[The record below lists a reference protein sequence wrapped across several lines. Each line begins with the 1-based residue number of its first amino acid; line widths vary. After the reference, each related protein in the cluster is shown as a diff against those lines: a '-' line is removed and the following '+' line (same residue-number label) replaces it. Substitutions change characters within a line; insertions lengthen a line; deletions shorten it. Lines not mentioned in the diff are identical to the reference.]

1 MLKWIL
7 SRKTAFFLLILIL
20 VSLGVL
26 LLSLLPVQ
34 LYPQTQRPR
43 VRVRISHEG
52 YSAVDFY
59 SNYGDRIESNLLTID
74 GMDILQVGYGNN
86 RSDFD
91 ITFNWEVD
99 SETARM
105 DTESA
110 MVSID
115 SLLPQDIQGNYSVR
129 FFTGENAGYL
139 MLGVTS
145 ELVSPEEIYSQL
157 KANVES
163 KLGMIEDV
171 DLVEIFSIEEL
182 DAEIILRQ
190 LDMLAYG
197 LTIIDVDTALKS
209 GYAPEPLGNL
219 QENGKNYSVRFEK
232 GSMSLFDLENLV
244 ISDKNGII
252 ITLKDIAD
260 VTVGFV
266 SMRQTFVIDGD
277 RGIRLTVTP
286 LDGGNIRNMSE
297 EVQSALISARES
309 GLLPVD
315 TEFYLFID
323 PANFINR
330 AINNIVQSAVIGAIL
345 AMLIVFLTLGQ
356 LRNTLLIL
364 ISLPVTLIL
373 SFILMFIFDISLNLI
388 SLGGIALAV
397 GMVIDSSIVVME
409 NIHRFRME
417 EAPVKDN
424 QHLKDLIL
432 RAVEQV
438 KSPVIASILTSI
450 LVFAPISF
458 TAPLTNAILGD
469 QAKAVIFALSFSLI
483 VALILIPVIAY
494 VVYKTKNQ
502 LEDTLAGEPRGLHAL
517 SVYAMSHLVE
527 GYKKVLR
534 MIISQKWSAAA
545 VIIVSFGLLL
555 LSVSS
560 ILPLIPKEIISP
572 PSSDRV
578 ILFFRNVEISDSE
591 TIIEELLP
599 VMEEQIDQ
607 ELGEYIENT
616 YAEVRGHFNR
626 LFLNLTSAEHADYVL
641 TELQKMFVSD
651 NIWYYNAMM
660 WDPAQLPLPR
670 TMDLQISIKG
680 EDEAEIITLL
690 EKTRDLIRGSEL
702 YGWTFT
708 EPSTNMSDQ
717 MVLTSRKEIIEGF
730 PQFSEPGLLGYVR
743 RILRGTGAVEFEEG
757 ISTVSVSAEYP
768 EEVIGS
774 REKLSNFLIPL
785 EKSAVPLKHFFDFSE
800 STGVAGL
807 TSENGESIF
816 RVYSKLPPGTP
827 STERAEK
834 ELKIRNILEEELELP
849 SGYSYVFEN
858 PSQELD
864 DSIKSLYLSL
874 GIAVVLIFLLLA
886 FQFNSLIIPLV
897 ILVTVPLGLIGVIIS
912 LFIFKSSLSLNAL
925 LGTIMLAGIVV
936 NNAILMIDFYISI
949 LPDYENKIDA
959 LISAAGLRFAPIIIT
974 TMTTIFG
981 MLPIAIGIGE
991 GSNIIQPLGI
1001 AVSGGLMIS
1010 TLFTFF
1016 VVPSILRFINIRRSQ
1031 E

>member
-7 SRKTAFFLLILIL
+7 SKQTAFFLLILIL
-20 VSLGVL
+20 VGLGVL
-26 LLSLLPVQ
+26 LLSMLPVQ

-59 SNYGDRIESNLLTID
+59 KNYGDSIESNLLTID

-91 ITFNWEVD
+91 ITFNWEVE
-99 SETARM
+99 SEIARM

-110 MVSID
+110 MTSID
-115 SLLPQDIQGNYSVR
+115 SLLPKDLQDNYSVR
-129 FFTGENAGYL
+129 FFSGENAGYL
-139 MLGVTS
+139 MLGVSS
-145 ELVSPEEIYSQL
+145 EQVSPEELYSQL
-157 KANVES
+157 KSNVES
-163 KLGMIEDV
+163 ELVRIDDV
-171 DLVEIFSIEEL
+171 DLVEIFSLEEL
-182 DAEIILRQ
+182 DAEVILRHA
-190 LDMLAYG
+190 DMLAYG
-197 LTIIDVDTALKS
+197 LTIYDVDTALRS
-209 GYAPEPLGNL
+209 GNAPEPLGNL
-219 QENGKNYSVRFEK
+219 QGNGKNYSVRFEK
-232 GSMSLFDLENLV
+232 GSRSVYDLESLI
-244 ISDKNGII
+244 ISDENGII
-252 ITLKDIAD
+252 VTLKDIAD

-286 LDGGNIRNMSE
+286 VDGGNIRNMSE
-297 EVQSALISARES
+297 EVQTALISARER
-309 GLLPVD
+309 GLLPED
-315 TEFYLFID
+315 TDFFLFLD
-323 PANFINR
+323 PADFINK
-330 AINNIVQSAVIGAIL
+330 AINNIVQSAGIGAVL

-373 SFILMFIFDISLNLI
+373 SFILMYIFNISLNLI

-409 NIHRFRME
+409 NIHRFRMD

-432 RAVEQV
+432 RAVAQV
-438 KSPVIASILTSI
+438 RSPVIASILTSI
-450 LVFAPISF
+450 LVFSPISF

-469 QAKAVIFALSFSLI
+469 QAKAVIFALSISLL
-483 VALILIPVIAY
+483 VALVLIPVIAF
-494 VVYKTKNQ
+494 VVYKTKRQ
-502 LEDTLAGEPRGLHAL
+502 LEDAHESDPRGVQRL
-517 SVYAMSHLVE
+517 SIYVMSGLVE
-527 GYKKVLR
+527 VYKKILR
-534 MIISQKWSAAA
+534 LIISKKWSSAV
-545 VIIVSFGLLL
+545 VIILSFGLLL
-555 LSVSS
+555 FAVSR

-578 ILFFRNVEISDSE
+578 ILFFRNAEVSDADEIINDF
-591 TIIEELLP
+591 LP
-599 VMEEQIDQ
+599 LMEEDIDR

-616 YAEVRGHFNR
+616 YAEIRGRFNR
-626 LFLNLTSAEHADYVL
+626 LFLNLTSPEYADHVL
-641 TELQKMFVSD
+641 AKLQKMFVSD
-651 NIWYYNAMM
+651 NIWYYSAMM

-680 EDEAEIITLL
+680 DDEAEIISLL
-690 EKTRDLIRGSEL
+690 EQTMDMVRASEL

-717 MVLTSRKEIIEGF
+717 LVLNSRKEIIEGF
-730 PQFSEPGLLGYVR
+730 SQFSESGLLSNIR
-743 RILRGTGAVEFEEG
+743 RILRGTSSVEFEEG
-757 ISTVSVSAEYP
+757 SSTVNVSAEYP
-768 EEVIGS
+768 EEVIGGKDS
-774 REKLSNFLIPL
+774 LSNFLIPMDQ
-785 EKSAVPLKHFFDFSE
+785 SAVPLKHFFDFSE
-800 STGVAGL
+800 SSGVAGL

-816 RVYSKLPPGTP
+816 RVYSMLPPGTP
-827 STERAEK
+827 LTERLEN
-834 ELKIRNILEEELELP
+834 ELKIRNILEENLELP
-849 SGYSYVFEN
+849 AGYSLVFEN

-874 GIAVVLIFLLLA
+874 GIAVVLVFLLLA
-886 FQFNSLIIPLV
+886 FQFNSLVIPLV
-897 ILVTVPLGLIGVIIS
+897 ILVTVPLGFIGVIIS

-925 LGTIMLAGIVV
+925 LGTILLAGIVV
-936 NNAILMIDFYISI
+936 NNAILMIDFYLRI
-949 LPDYENKIDA
+949 LPEYNNKIDA
-959 LISAAGLRFAPIIIT
+959 LVDAAGLRFAPIIIT
-974 TMTTIFG
+974 SMTTIFG
-981 MLPIAIGIGE
+981 MLPIAIGLGE

-1016 VVPSILRFINIRRSQ
+1016 VIPSILRFINIKRN
-1031 E
+1031 

>member
-7 SRKTAFFLLILIL
+7 SRKTGFFLLILIL

-74 GMDILQVGYGNN
+74 GTDILQVGYGNN

-115 SLLPQDIQGNYSVR
+115 SLLPQDLQGNYSVR
-129 FFTGENAGYL
+129 FFSGENAGYL

-145 ELVSPEEIYSQL
+145 KLVSPEEIYSQL
-157 KANVES
+157 KTNVES
-163 KLGMIEDV
+163 KLGLIEDV

-209 GYAPEPLGNL
+209 GNSPEPLGNL
-219 QENGKNYSVRFEK
+219 RENGKNYSVRFEK
-232 GSMSLFDLENLV
+232 GSRSLFDLENLV

-309 GLLPVD
+309 GLLPGD

-330 AINNIVQSAVIGAIL
+330 AITNIVQSAVIGAVL
-345 AMLIVFLTLGQ
+345 AMLIVFLALGQ

-438 KSPVIASILTSI
+438 KSPVIAAILTSI

-483 VALILIPVIAY
+483 VALILIPVIAF

-502 LEDTLAGEPRGLHAL
+502 LEDSLAGEPRGLHAL
-517 SVYAMSHLVE
+517 SVYVMSYLVR
-527 GYKKVLR
+527 GYKKVLK

-578 ILFFRNVEISDSE
+578 ILFFRNAEISDSE
-591 TIIEELLP
+591 TIIEDLLP
-599 VMEEQIDQ
+599 LMEEQIDQ

-626 LFLNLTSAEHADYVL
+626 LFLNLTSAEHADHVL

-690 EKTRDLIRGSEL
+690 EKTRDLIRDSEL

-730 PQFSEPGLLGYVR
+730 PQFSEAGLLGYVR
-743 RILRGTGAVEFEEG
+743 RILRGTSSIEFEEG

-785 EKSAVPLKHFFDFSE
+785 EQSAVPLKHFFNFSE

-827 STERAEK
+827 STEKAEK
-834 ELKIRNILEEELELP
+834 ELEIRHILEEELELP
-849 SGYSYVFEN
+849 LGYSYVFEN

-864 DSIKSLYLSL
+864 DSINSLYLSL
-874 GIAVVLIFLLLA
+874 GIAVILIFLLLA

-897 ILVTVPLGLIGVIIS
+897 ILVTVPLGVIGVIIA
-912 LFIFKSSLSLNAL
+912 LFVFKSSLSLNAL

-936 NNAILMIDFYISI
+936 NNAILMIDFYIRI
-949 LPDYENKIDA
+949 LPDFDNKIDA

-1031 E
+1031 K

>member
-1 MLKWIL
+1 MLRWIL
-7 SRKTAFFLLILIL
+7 SKQIAFFLLILIL
-20 VSLGVL
+20 VSVGIL
-26 LLSLLPVQ
+26 LVSSLPVQ

-59 SNYGDRIESNLLTID
+59 HNYSDKIESNLLTID
-74 GMDILQVGYGNN
+74 GMDILQVGYGND

-99 SETARM
+99 SESARM

-110 MVSID
+110 MVTID
-115 SLLPQDIQGNYSVR
+115 SILPQDLQGNYSVR
-129 FFTGENAGYL
+129 FYTGENAGYL
-139 MLGVTS
+139 MMGISS
-145 ELVSPEEIYSQL
+145 EIVSPEEIYSQL
-157 KANVES
+157 KINVEAG
-163 KLGMIEDV
+163 LGLIEDV
-171 DLVEIFSIEEL
+171 DLVEIFNIEEL
-182 DAEIILRQ
+182 DAEIILRPM
-190 LDMLAYG
+190 DMLAYG
-197 LTIIDVDTALKS
+197 LTIDDVDFALRT
-209 GYAPEPLGNL
+209 GYLPEPLGNL
-219 QENGKNYSVRFEK
+219 QESGKNYNVRFEK
-232 GSMSLFDLENLV
+232 GSSSLYDLENLV
-244 ISDKNGII
+244 ISDRSGII

-260 VTVGFV
+260 VTIGFV
-266 SMRQTFVIDGD
+266 SMRQTFVIDGE

-286 LDGGNIRNMSE
+286 VDGGNIRNMSE
-297 EVQSALISARES
+297 EVQSALISAKEN
-309 GLLPVD
+309 GFLPGD
-315 TEFYLFID
+315 AEFHLFID
-323 PANFINR
+323 PADFINR
-330 AINNIVQSAVIGAIL
+330 AINNIVQSAVIGAVL
-345 AMLIVFLTLGQ
+345 AMLIVFLSLGQ

-373 SFILMFIFDISLNLI
+373 SFILMYIFNISLNLI

-409 NIHRFRME
+409 NIHRFRMD

-424 QHLKDLIL
+424 RHLKDLIL

-438 KSPVIASILTSI
+438 RSPVIASILTSI
-450 LVFAPISF
+450 LVFAPIPF

-469 QAKAVIFALSFSLI
+469 QAKAVIFSLSISLL
-483 VALILIPVIAY
+483 VALILIPIIAFA
-494 VVYKTKNQ
+494 VYKTKRQ
-502 LEDTLAGEPRGLHAL
+502 LEDTQRGELRGIHSL
-517 SVYAMSHLVE
+517 SVYVMSYMAE
-527 GYKKVLR
+527 EYKKVLR
-534 MIISQKWSAAA
+534 MIISKKWSSAG
-545 VIIVSFGLLL
+545 VILVSFGLLVF
-555 LSVSS
+555 SITS
-560 ILPLIPKEIISP
+560 ILPAIPREIISP

-578 ILFFRNVEISDSE
+578 ILFFRNAEVSDSE
-591 TIIEELLP
+591 EIIGEILPLMEEL
-599 VMEEQIDQ
+599 IDQ

-616 YAEVRGHFNR
+616 YAEIRGRYNR
-626 LFLNLTSAEHADYVL
+626 LFLNLISSENADHVL
-641 TELQKMFVSD
+641 AELQRMFVSD

-670 TMDLQISIKG
+670 TMDLQISING
-680 EDEAEIITLL
+680 DDEAEIITLL
-690 EKTRDLIRGSEL
+690 EKTRDLIRTSEL

-717 MVLTSRKEIIEGF
+717 LVLTSRTEIIEGF
-730 PQFSEPGLLGYVR
+730 PQFSESGLISKVS
-743 RILRGTGAVEFEEG
+743 RILRGTGTVEFEEG
-757 ISTVSVSAEYP
+757 NSIVSVSAEYS
-768 EEVIGS
+768 EEVIGGK
-774 REKLSNFLIPL
+774 EGLQNFLIPL
-785 EKSAVPLKHFFDFSE
+785 DQSAVPLKHFFDFSE

-807 TSENGESIF
+807 TSENGKSIF
-816 RVYSKLPPGTP
+816 RVYSKLPFGTP
-827 STERAEK
+827 STERSEK
-834 ELKIRNILEEELELP
+834 EQKIKKLLEEDLDLP
-849 SGYSYVFEN
+849 AGYSFVFEN

-886 FQFNSLIIPLV
+886 FQFNSLTIPLV

-936 NNAILMIDFYISI
+936 NNAILMIDFYIRI
-949 LPDYENKIDA
+949 LPDFDNKIDA